1 MINKK
6 EFASAIAEDMKVTKK
21 DAESFMDSFL
31 FVMTDYLMNGETI
44 RFTGFGEFGT
54 RELAARNCVN
64 PATGEPIQVAAK
76 IRPYFKP
83 GKTLRNS
90 L

>member
-6 EFASAIAEDMKVTKK
+6 EFSSAISEDMKITKK
-21 DAESFMDSFL
+21 DAEAFVDSFL
-31 FVMTDYLMNGETI
+31 FVMTDYLMNGETV

-54 RELAARNCVN
+54 RELPARECVN
-64 PATGEPIQVAAK
+64 PSTGEPVQVPPRIK
-76 IRPYFKP
+76 PYFKA